1 MLNVPAITP
10 VEERLVTRANVPYLI
25 EIEPQ
30 AQVAAG
36 ANAVVR
42 QVVGPR
48 DFVCTG
54 FGFTSEPVG
63 VPAAGQYFK
72 ISIED
77 IGGATRFSPAR
88 FHVTPVI
95 GTNPGVGDQSPFEFP
110 KDAPWTFTS
119 LTTIEVVFE
128 NLGALPCTPTLVL
141 IGYLT

>member
-1 MLNVPAITP
+1 
-10 VEERLVTRANVPYLI
+10 VPYLI
-25 EIEPQ
+25 EIEPP

-54 FGFTSEPVG
+54 FGFTSQPVG
-63 VPAAGQYFK
+63 IPPAGQYFK

-77 IGGATRFSPAR
+77 IGGSTRFQPHR

-110 KDAPWTFTS
+110 KEARWTFTS
-119 LTTIEVVFE
+119 FTTIECVFE
-128 NLGALPCTPTLVL
+128 NIGALACTPTLVL
-141 IGYLT
+141 LGYLT